1 MQEESGADALKKL
14 RESLRKVETKV
25 NAVDAKVGYLRN
37 STVELK
43 ESVKDMG
50 ADLDAFIDVYAANQ
64 QRTAGT
70 PGKTRGASRLTNHSF
85 TVTVLKS
92 TFC

>member
-14 RESLRKVETKV
+14 RENLRKVETKV
-25 NAVDAKVGYLRN
+25 NAVDAKVGYLRD

-50 ADLDAFIDVYAANQ
+50 ADLDAFIDVYAATQ
-64 QRTAGT
+64 IGSSKRTY
-70 PGKTRGASRLTNHSF
+70 R
-85 TVTVLKS
+85 
-92 TFC
+92 